1 MEGSTPDGEE
11 MPAEGTEIERVIE
24 AEPAQRMDLYDSAAA
39 QLDAEKVEA
48 WRPDQN
54 DPPRIIGEILSIE
67 PMVNVGGATCP
78 IILTVNTKEVGLRR
92 VWAWHTVLVREII
105 EARPQVGDVVGF
117 SFGGRNKSS
126 TGREYVSYKVA
137 IARDSSGGPQEIDY
151 DRLAIEAA
159 PESERVDDEPRVE
172 TKPTESGGGMLPPS
186 DDLPFGPSVV

>member
-1 MEGSTPDGEE
+1 
-11 MPAEGTEIERVIE
+11 
-24 AEPAQRMDLYDSAAA
+24 MDLYESAAT

-92 VWAWHTVLVREII
+92 VWAWHTVLVRESS
-105 EARPQVGDVVGF
+105 RP
-117 SFGGRNKSS
+117 GR
-126 TGREYVSYKVA
+126 GREYVLYKVA
-137 IARDSSGGPQEIDY
+137 IARDSSGGPKEIDY

-159 PESERVDDEPRVE
+159 PESEFASNEEPRVE
-172 TKPTESGGGMLPPS
+172 KPAESSGGAMLGP
-186 DDLPFGPSVV
+186 DDDMPFGPSVV